1 MRAEDRR
8 TPALQSRRARA
19 TRAPGVAVCM
29 RAGVCVC
36 RFDWEGKFIRTLHR
50 ENGTISGGTYEVAVG
65 IAERRDSAG
74 RHFVDATNT
83 KSMSEFFKM
92 VFGLV
97 VLNID
102 HPTSSSATLTS
113 FPIVGN
119 E

>member
-92 VFGLV
+92 MFGLV
-97 VLNID
+97 VPTYLN
-102 HPTSSSATLTS
+102 
-113 FPIVGN
+113 
-119 E
+119 